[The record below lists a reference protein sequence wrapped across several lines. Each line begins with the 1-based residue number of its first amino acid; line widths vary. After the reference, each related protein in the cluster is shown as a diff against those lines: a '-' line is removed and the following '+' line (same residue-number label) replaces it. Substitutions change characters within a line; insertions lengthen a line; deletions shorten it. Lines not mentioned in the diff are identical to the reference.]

1 MCRAVKADRK
11 GLPELENKL
20 VRGKVQV
27 AHNNVWMALKWKD
40 KHSVRMLTTMHEH
53 KFYTNGKKYY
63 QTNEDIV
70 KPQYVHEYNQNMGG
84 VDNVDRQLSITE
96 TVRKTMKWY
105 HKLFVHLVNLCI
117 SNAHALYKMNN

>member
-1 MCRAVKADRK
+1 
-11 GLPELENKL
+11 
-20 VRGKVQV
+20 
-27 AHNNVWMALKWKD
+27 
-40 KHSVRMLTTMHEH
+40 MLTIVHEH
-53 KFYTNGKKYY
+53 KFCTSGQKDY

-70 KPQYVHEYNQNMGG
+70 KPQCVHEYNQNMGG

-105 HKLFVHLVNLCI
+105 RKLFFHLVNLCI